1 MKIPS
6 LISVNLQSI
15 YILLNPFSRQVG
27 EKRYIMGD
35 ILGL

>member
-6 LISVNLQSI
+6 LISVNLQS

>member
-6 LISVNLQSI
+6 LISVNLQS
-15 YILLNPFSRQVG
+15 ILLNPFSRQVG

>member
-6 LISVNLQSI
+6 LISVNLQT
-15 YILLNPFSRQVG
+15 ILSLYSFYRGVG
-27 EKRYIMGD
+27 EKRYITGD